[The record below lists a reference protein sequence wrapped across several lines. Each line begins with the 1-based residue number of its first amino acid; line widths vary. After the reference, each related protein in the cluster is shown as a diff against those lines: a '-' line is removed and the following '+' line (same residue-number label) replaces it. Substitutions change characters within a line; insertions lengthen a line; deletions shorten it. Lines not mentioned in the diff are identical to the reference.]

1 MKGSVMKSQT
11 LSVKAIK
18 NGTVIDHIPA
28 GEGLNILHY
37 FALNELPNYV
47 TVGFNLLSQTH
58 QRKDL
63 IKIEKIFFSE
73 QEMQQIALF
82 APQATIN
89 IIKNFQ
95 VVEKIIPRY
104 PDKVLGIFTCPN
116 HNCAS
121 HREPVKSQFN
131 VHHQSVGKPKLKCY
145 YCEKIFPF
153 DGFIN

>member
-1 MKGSVMKSQT
+1 MKSQT

-63 IKIEKIFFSE
+63 IKIEKIFSVNKRCSRLPFLHHK
-73 QEMQQIALF
+73 QQLTSSKTF
-82 APQATIN
+82 
-89 IIKNFQ
+89 
-95 VVEKIIPRY
+95 
-104 PDKVLGIFTCPN
+104 
-116 HNCAS
+116 
-121 HREPVKSQFN
+121 KS
-131 VHHQSVGKPKLKCY
+131 
-145 YCEKIFPF
+145 
-153 DGFIN
+153 